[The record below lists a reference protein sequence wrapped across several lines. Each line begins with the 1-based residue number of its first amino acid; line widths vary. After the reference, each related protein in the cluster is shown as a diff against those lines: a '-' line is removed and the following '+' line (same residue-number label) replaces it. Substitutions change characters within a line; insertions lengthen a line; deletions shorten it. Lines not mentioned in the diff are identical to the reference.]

1 MTAGFRAPYKY
12 VDTWLYKNG
21 KLLGQSEYRVKM
33 KINGQWTKWK
43 KAGPGTNHHRY
54 SVRDSA
60 SVDGIKVKVHK

>member
-1 MTAGFRAPYKY
+1 
-12 VDTWLYKNG
+12 
-21 KLLGQSEYRVKM
+21 M
-33 KINGQWTKWK
+33 KINGKWTNWK

>member
-1 MTAGFRAPYKY
+1 MFK
-12 VDTWLYKNG
+12 LYD
-21 KLLGQSEYRVKM
+21 LLERDPNSLGSSDKVKM
-33 KINGQWTKWK
+33 KINGKWTNWK